1 MTGKWN
7 IVNGQSNASYD
18 IGNDAYI
25 IVKGDITVTASPAT
39 QVSFKKL
46 CTIY

>member
-7 IVNGQSNASYD
+7 IVNGQSDASYD

-25 IVKGDITVTASPAT
+25 IVKGDITVTESSST